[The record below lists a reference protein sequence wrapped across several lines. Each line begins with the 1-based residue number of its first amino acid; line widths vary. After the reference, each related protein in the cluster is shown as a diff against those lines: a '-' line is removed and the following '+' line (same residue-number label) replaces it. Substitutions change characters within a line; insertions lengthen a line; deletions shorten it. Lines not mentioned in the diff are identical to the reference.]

1 VAEIDLAE
9 SPEEARTAVEWL
21 KAQLA
26 QMGAVAG
33 EGLAG
38 VAGSVDAAMQAYALP
53 DGATLEVWSDN
64 YTALSLR
71 GDAGLIAALAADYRE
86 ASAHG

>member
-1 VAEIDLAE
+1 MAEIDLAE
-9 SPEEARTAVEWL
+9 SPEEALAAVEWL

-33 EGLAG
+33 RSVAG
-38 VAGSVDAAMQAYALP
+38 VAGSVDAAMQSYTLP

-64 YTALSLR
+64 HTALSLR
-71 GDAGLIAALAADYRE
+71 GDAALIAPLVAEYRE
-86 ASAHG
+86 TSANG

>member
-1 VAEIDLAE
+1 MGEIDLAE
-9 SPEEARTAVEWL
+9 SPEEARTAAEWL
-21 KAQLA
+21 KARLA

-33 EGLAG
+33 ENLAG
-38 VAGSVDAAMQAYALP
+38 VAGSVDAAMQAFTLP

-64 YTALSLR
+64 CTALSLR
-71 GDAGLIAALAADYRE
+71 GDADFIAALAADYRE

>member
-1 VAEIDLAE
+1 VVEIDLAE

-33 EGLAG
+33 ESFAG
-38 VAGSVDAAMQAYALP
+38 VAGSVDAAMQAFTLP

-64 YTALSLR
+64 HTALSLR
-71 GDAGLIAALAADYRE
+71 GDAGLIATLAADYRE
-86 ASAHG
+86 ASANG